1 MEYATRTPPI
11 FDLFDQS
18 KRALLYKL
26 EELSKGGFDN
36 FVTLQV
42 FSQERFFRASISDTS
57 YGRPPCAGGVVVQKL
72 PVRTSAQVM
81 SPFSSLVSLSLL
93 SASGLAFSRNF
104 ACQLLETFLTL
115 PHLSDRTHLWRRAP
129 DHRFLVRTHS
139 RRALGAWRKA
149 QKSSNLGLSIDL
161 RGSSCVTCFCKPRS
175 AEDQCICDSSRNCD
189 PTSPGGSLQNVTGAQ
204 KPWDIK
210 PMMQSFFPVTEDLLR

>member
-26 EELSKGGFDN
+26 EELPKGGFDN

-57 YGRPPCAGGVVVQKL
+57 YGRPPCASGVVVQKL

-93 SASGLAFSRNF
+93 SASGLAYSRNF
-104 ACQLLETFLTL
+104 AC
-115 PHLSDRTHLWRRAP
+115 
-129 DHRFLVRTHS
+129 
-139 RRALGAWRKA
+139 
-149 QKSSNLGLSIDL
+149 
-161 RGSSCVTCFCKPRS
+161 
-175 AEDQCICDSSRNCD
+175 
-189 PTSPGGSLQNVTGAQ
+189 
-204 KPWDIK
+204 
-210 PMMQSFFPVTEDLLR
+210 